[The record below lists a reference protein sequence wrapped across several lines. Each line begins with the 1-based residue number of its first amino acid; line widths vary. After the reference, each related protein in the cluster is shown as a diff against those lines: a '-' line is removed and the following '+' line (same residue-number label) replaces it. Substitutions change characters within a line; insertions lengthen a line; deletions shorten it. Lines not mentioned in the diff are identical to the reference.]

1 MRKKSQ
7 RDVSVL
13 VPESTA
19 AKSFLGIEIH
29 RALGKFADG
38 GFAAR
43 TVVQKIASSDIHAF
57 QMRRVPIFRDLNATP
72 LSYRKTGS
80 KCFVAGNHGPDG
92 VEEEPQI

>member
-57 QMRRVPIFRDLNATP
+57 QMRRVPIFRDLWAHKDLGKITGKYEATVP
-72 LSYRKTGS
+72 S
-80 KCFVAGNHGPDG
+80 HGVVMIKVMP
-92 VEEEPQI
+92 